1 MDAVSFHGATKDLNL
16 KFISKIYN
24 KNITSIS
31 LTAFLMQSPR
41 RDNLHLFASFS
52 GTDLTTPTVKVR
64 YYGNDHRSWID
75 IIVLYKKMISDMSF
89 YDQHYFHQHYFGQT
103 FIESIAALSTTINT
117 TPNVT
122 DQVLVFSLNDLY
134 FRNRK
139 KNVHFLIH
147 GKSYKTNYKRF
158 SNSPTN
164 LMLSW
169 EVQFQPIPN
178 SPESLVSL
186 QGESYQ
192 LKTYLYCNAKE
203 TCPKVKI
210 HYIPNQL
217 SNYRDESHNEPH
229 VCLIEQQISC
239 LNFSSESKKHYY
251 IYIYVMEEIENLHML
266 LNTNENESQLSWN
279 DASFLCQHMGGSLPI
294 IRSKSELDEF
304 IALLTFSQYI
314 PPQEKVFI
322 GLSTKINSKVK
333 FSFYT
338 FSQQ

>member
-1 MDAVSFHGATKDLNL
+1 MDAVSFHGATKDLHL
-16 KFISKIYN
+16 KFSSKIYN
-24 KNITSIS
+24 KNITSIR
-31 LTAFLMQSPR
+31 LTAFLMQSPH
-41 RDNLHLFASFS
+41 RDNLHAFASFS

-64 YYGNDHRSWID
+64 YCVNDHRSWID
-75 IIVLYKKMISDMSF
+75 IIVLYKEMISDMSL
-89 YDQHYFHQHYFGQT
+89 YDQHYFHQQNFHHT
-103 FIESIAALSTTINT
+103 SRKPALSTAINT

-122 DQVLVFSLNDLY
+122 DQVLVFSLNDSY
-134 FRNRK
+134 FMSRRK
-139 KNVHFLIH
+139 NFHFLIH
-147 GKSYKTNYKRF
+147 GKSYKINYKRF

-192 LKTYLYCNAKE
+192 LHTYFYCNANEK
-203 TCPKVKI
+203 CPKVKI
-210 HYIPNQL
+210 HWFLNQL

-229 VCLIEQQISC
+229 VCLTEHQISC
-239 LNFSSESKKHYY
+239 LNFSSESMKHYY
-251 IYIYVMEEIENLHML
+251 IYIYVMEEIDNLHIL
-266 LNTNENESQLSWN
+266 FNTNENGSELSWN
-279 DASFLCQHMGGSLPI
+279 DASFVCQHVGGSLPI

-304 IALLTFSQYI
+304 IALVTFSQYI

-333 FSFYT
+333 FSFYIS
-338 FSQQ
+338 SQQ